1 MYNWS
6 FRYVHVGVREVKW
19 MVLGLESEEVVVV
32 VVVGD
37 LRFDVVVVDIVGIIV
52 RGVKWVGRR

>member
-1 MYNWS
+1 
-6 FRYVHVGVREVKW
+6 
-19 MVLGLESEEVVVV
+19 MVLGLESEEEVVV

-52 RGVKWVGRR
+52 RGVKWVDRR

>member
-1 MYNWS
+1 
-6 FRYVHVGVREVKW
+6 
-19 MVLGLESEEVVVV
+19 MVLGEESDV

-52 RGVKWVGRR
+52 RGVKWVDRR

>member
-1 MYNWS
+1 M
-6 FRYVHVGVREVKW
+6 REVKW
-19 MVLGLESEEVVVV
+19 MVLGLESEEEVVV

-52 RGVKWVGRR
+52 RGVKWVDRR